1 MLSNDVNLKII
12 HLTGWLGDEELDSYF
27 RHAKALIF
35 PSLSEGFGIPVL
47 EAYFYKIPLLLSNQ
61 ASLPEVAGDAAI
73 YFNPYDV
80 NDIADKIVGFIQ
92 SDDHKEL
99 IEKQTQRKSL
109 YSWQKTAEQIQGIVQ
124 SI

>member
-1 MLSNDVNLKII
+1 MNSIMQQIYMVP
-12 HLTGWLGDEELDSYF
+12 TF
-27 RHAKALIF
+27 R
-35 PSLSEGFGIPVL
+35 
-47 EAYFYKIPLLLSNQ
+47 Y
-61 ASLPEVAGDAAI
+61 AI
-73 YFNPYDV
+73 L
-80 NDIADKIVGFIQ
+80 Q

>member
-1 MLSNDVNLKII
+1 MDVHFSFWIDDIAKRAGVSSRTIDNILSGNVTPN
-12 HLTGWLGDEELDSYF
+12 
-27 RHAKALIF
+27 
-35 PSLSEGFGIPVL
+35 
-47 EAYFYKIPLLLSNQ
+47 
-61 ASLPEVAGDAAI
+61 
-73 YFNPYDV
+73 